1 MHQFTNLWFSVTSE
15 LHNLEAIFYSC
26 LQYSEYKIETERGR
40 ENIVEQE
47 ICAKS
52 GESYFFHLNSWEYLT
67 PPGFWNDIKNS
78 YWMLGKWP
86 EQQIQS
92 KIYVKFYVQ
101 MGKSIHTFI
110 NMLHQL
116 VVEGSWV
123 LTSQWVLIRCC
134 LHNLYAALILLLAP
148 WMPSCIP
155 FHLVPCHHIWMSL
168 SAKDSN
174 TFGTMTIE

>member
-1 MHQFTNLWFSVTSE
+1 MFTIFRIQNRNWEREREHCWARDMCQVWWKLFFPPE
-15 LHNLEAIFYSC
+15 LLRIPHTTL
-26 LQYSEYKIETERGR
+26 L
-40 ENIVEQE
+40 
-47 ICAKS
+47 
-52 GESYFFHLNSWEYLT
+52 
-67 PPGFWNDIKNS
+67 WNDIKNS

-92 KIYVKFYVQ
+92 RTYVKFYVQ

-116 VVEGSWV
+116 GVEGSWV
-123 LTSQWVLIRCC
+123 LTSQWALICCC
-134 LHNLYAALILLLAP
+134 LYNLHAALILLLSR
-148 WMPSCIP
+148 WMPGCIP
-155 FHLVPCHHIWMSL
+155 FHLVPCHHVWLSL